1 MDTTTAVVA
10 TGVVVFAGQ
19 WAKKDEGPSIKI
31 VVGGMVLA
39 VILSAMS
46 QGNDKLA
53 SQFATLVL
61 VSALLMYVVPIT
73 KALKY
78 GDQVK

>member
-1 MDTTTAVVA
+1 MDTTTSVVL

-19 WAKKDEGPSIKI
+19 WAKKDEGPSVKL

-46 QGNDKLA
+46 QTNEKLA
-53 SQFATLVL
+53 SQFALLIL
-61 VSALLMYVVPIT
+61 VSALLMYMQPIS
-73 KALKY
+73 KKLGFSK
-78 GDQVK
+78 